1 MTEEEKDEIYN
12 KAFEIACS
20 NRVLSSNDPTINAIF
35 KEVKKTL
42 GNDIV
47 SRIEH
52 LDRNKVIIIV
62 CSDNNLTKGIVDYIW
77 YTHPPELVSRD
88 TEYSPRYIS
97 LRYRNYSRWT
107 EEQIMSDLFQWQIS
121 LKEVTP
127 FGGHKYAWDYIQF
140 LQDIKTE
147 HLKVFQRLLGI
158 SRDYKLG
165 NERILIVSTDKV
177 DNLPQE
183 LSRQFELI
191 KPELGKRDTA
201 QEAIELKYDKDRHI
215 LFINEKHLQL
225 TGDKKNLIQY
235 LFEGRKAI
243 DLLRNKIAQS
253 KGKNKEQYTG
263 STCRK
268 LITKTNEVIEKEF
281 SIKDFIRN
289 EKNKSGF
296 YCLTPKPKEGFFKG
310 NIEVIQR

>member
-1 MTEEEKDEIYN
+1 MT
-12 KAFEIACS
+12 
-20 NRVLSSNDPTINAIF
+20 

-127 FGGHKYAWDYIQF
+127 FGGYKYAWDYIQF
-140 LQDIKTE
+140 LQNIKGE
-147 HLKVFQRLLGI
+147 YQEVLKRLLALAMVPGGF
-158 SRDYKLG
+158 KLG
-165 NERILIVSTDKV
+165 NERMLIVSTDKIGTLPK
-177 DNLPQE
+177 NLSE
-183 LSRQFELI
+183 QFEIVEPNLETEKQI
-191 KPELGKRDTA
+191 INKDTSSN
-201 QEAIELKYDKDRHI
+201 IIPFSTPPGSNWSDLK
-215 LFINEKHLQL
+215 
-225 TGDKKNLIQY
+225 
-235 LFEGRKAI
+235 
-243 DLLRNKIAQS
+243 
-253 KGKNKEQYTG
+253 
-263 STCRK
+263 
-268 LITKTNEVIEKEF
+268 
-281 SIKDFIRN
+281 
-289 EKNKSGF
+289 
-296 YCLTPKPKEGFFKG
+296 
-310 NIEVIQR
+310 